1 MAYTGIERR
10 HADRQQKYASDYDQ
24 QYAFTSRVSVNWA
37 PEKLRTRLWVL
48 MNALPYY
55 EELWGEVDALA
66 DLLSKHQSV
75 WAQSYRAD

>member
-10 HADRQQKYASDYDQ
+10 HVDRQHKYSTDYDQ
-24 QYAFTSRVSVNWA
+24 QYAFTSRVSVNWT
-37 PEKLRTRLWVL
+37 PEKLQTRLWVL

-66 DLLSKHQSV
+66 DLFSKHQSV
-75 WAQSYRAD
+75 WGSVSPR